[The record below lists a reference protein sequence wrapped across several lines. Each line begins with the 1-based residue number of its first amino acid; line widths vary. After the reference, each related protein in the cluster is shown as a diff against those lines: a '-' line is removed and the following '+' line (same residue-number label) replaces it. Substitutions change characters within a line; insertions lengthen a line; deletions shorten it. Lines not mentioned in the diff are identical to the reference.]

1 MDPLKGTRERS
12 RTAGFLALAFTISL
26 IHLPMLGVLP
36 VSGDEAYYWQCA
48 RHPDWSYFDQ
58 PALMIALIGGS
69 TRLFGISEWATRLPA
84 LLVGLAI
91 LLALL
96 GIGRRLFKDTRGPC
110 WAMMGLLATPLF
122 SLGSMYGSTDILLC
136 LFVLVV
142 PALVAVA
149 ILEDR
154 PRLWIAAGFLG
165 GLGGLAK
172 LTAVLYLPPLLPLA
186 LLHPAGRRHLRGWEP
201 YAGALLG
208 VLAVS
213 PNLIWGALHHM
224 DNITFQLVDRHVR
237 SPFTLRWLGEFLVP
251 QFFLVSP
258 LLFPLLLT
266 GLTVET
272 RRAWRE
278 RDLATLSLALPADFF
293 FVFFTLVALRTTSAP
308 HWAAPAVVGGALVT
322 ARWVVRRW
330 EEWRPAARRLT
341 VASLLLGLGLS
352 ISLHLIL
359 LGPEKIPRGWSYN
372 HRVTSDA
379 LINVRGWSELAE
391 HLRSLEGDSFDPSRD
406 PIVCDSYT
414 TASLI
419 AFYSQGRYD
428 PMLLASAWGGH
439 GLAYLYWQDPSRWVG
454 RPALYVGDWGNE
466 RTRAAFEKAFG
477 EIRDLE
483 SFTAGGDSAGGSRSS
498 QTWRILRGERL
509 TSDPSAWVPFRPEG
523 RRAAPHVRQ
532 AGNLGG

>member
-1 MDPLKGTRERS
+1 MDLLKREMSRGEETRGKS
-12 RTAGFLALAFTISL
+12 GIAGFLALAFGVSL
-26 IHLPMLGVLP
+26 IHLPMLGLLP

-48 RHPDWSYFDQ
+48 RHPDWSYLDQ
-58 PALMIALIGGS
+58 PPLMIAMMGGS
-69 TRLFGISEWATRLPA
+69 TRLFGINEWATRLPA

-96 GIGRRLFKDTRGPC
+96 GIGRRLFRDSRGPF
-110 WAMMGLLATPLF
+110 WAMVGLLATPLF

-142 PALVAVA
+142 PALIAVA
-149 ILEDR
+149 ILEDC

-172 LTAVLYLPPLLPLA
+172 LTAVLYLPPLLLLA
-186 LLHPAGRRHLRGWEP
+186 LLHPAGRRHLRRWEP
-201 YAGALLG
+201 YAGAVLG
-208 VLAVS
+208 LVAVS

-237 SPFTLRWLGEFLVP
+237 SPFTLRWLGEFLLP
-251 QFFLVSP
+251 QFLLVSP

-266 GLTVET
+266 GLAVET

-278 RDLATLSLALPADFF
+278 RDLATLSLALPADLFF
-293 FVFFTLVALRTTSAP
+293 AFFLLVALKTTSAP

-322 ARWVVRRW
+322 ARWIVRRW
-330 EEWRPAARRLT
+330 GEWRPAARRLT
-341 VASLLLGLGLS
+341 MASLLLGLCLS
-352 ISLHLIL
+352 LSLHLIL
-359 LGPEKIPRGWSYN
+359 LVPERIPRGWSYDR
-372 HRVTSDA
+372 RVSSDT
-379 LINVRGWSELAE
+379 LRNVRGWPELVE
-391 HLRSLEGDSFDPSRD
+391 HLQSLEGASFEPSRD

-419 AFYSQGRYD
+419 AFYSKGRYD
-428 PMLLASAWGGH
+428 PMLLASAGGKH
-439 GLAYLYWQDPSRWVG
+439 GLAYLYWQDPSRRAG
-454 RPALYVGDWGNE
+454 RPALYVGDWRKE

-477 EIRDLE
+477 EIRDLD
-483 SFTAGGDSAGGSRSS
+483 SFTAGGRSAGGSWSS

-523 RRAAPHVRQ
+523 RLLPK
-532 AGNLGG
+532 